1 MMRGPNRP
9 SPRAP
14 NERKVPP
21 GHPVAK
27 LSPAKV
33 SVECPHCGFKQ
44 MDYAAAK
51 STLCRQ
57 CGRYFAPYAPKPGL
71 KLHVKE
77 GGPATQEPSALR
89 KFEGLWNKPRTRV
102 VACFECK
109 RKHEVSDASMSTNCP
124 GCSAHIDL
132 RDYKIT
138 TSFSRS
144 IRTRG
149 ELHLTAK
156 GDLSSTSVVCRSAL
170 VEGKL
175 RGNLECEESATIDF
189 VGKIPGRLIAR
200 YVSVERK
207 ADVQCFRRVRVANID
222 IKGRMAAEI
231 IATGAVNIHK
241 TGVLEGN
248 VTAKSITID
257 KGGIFSG
264 QLVIGQAD
272 LTQAELLPQE
282 KSTGSPARESA
293 PPGGAVQPLPAT

>member
-1 MMRGPNRP
+1 
-9 SPRAP
+9 
-14 NERKVPP
+14 
-21 GHPVAK
+21 
-27 LSPAKV
+27 
-33 SVECPHCGFKQ
+33 

-51 STLCRQ
+51 STMCRQ
-57 CGRYFAPYAPKPGL
+57 CGRYFSPSAPKPGL
-71 KLHVKE
+71 KLRIKE
-77 GGPATQEPSALR
+77 EPAAAATEASGFPKLGAI
-89 KFEGLWNKPRTRV
+89 WNKPRTRL

-149 ELHLTAK
+149 ELHLTPK
-156 GDLSSTSVVCRSAL
+156 GDLSSTSVICRSAL

-200 YVSVERK
+200 YVLVERK
-207 ADVQCFRRVRVANID
+207 ADVQCFRRIRVANID
-222 IKGRMAAEI
+222 IKGRMSAEI

-264 QLVIGQAD
+264 QLVIGHAD

-282 KSTGSPARESA
+282 KVAAAPVREATVPATA
-293 PPGGAVQPLPAT
+293 AAVQPLPAT

>member
-1 MMRGPNRP
+1 
-9 SPRAP
+9 
-14 NERKVPP
+14 
-21 GHPVAK
+21 
-27 LSPAKV
+27 
-33 SVECPHCGFKQ
+33 

-51 STLCRQ
+51 STMCRQ
-57 CGRYFAPYAPKPGL
+57 CGRYFSPSAPKPGL
-71 KLHVKE
+71 KLRVKE
-77 GGPATQEPSALR
+77 SEPAAAATSESSGFP
-89 KFEGLWNKPRTRV
+89 KIGGLWSKPRTRV

-149 ELHLTAK
+149 EVHLTPK
-156 GDLSSTSVVCRSAL
+156 GDLSSTSVICRSAL
-170 VEGKL
+170 IEGKL
-175 RGNLECEESATIDF
+175 RGNLECEESATVDF
-189 VGKIPGRLIAR
+189 VGKIPGRLIAK

-222 IKGRMAAEI
+222 IKGRMSAEI

-257 KGGIFSG
+257 KGGVFSG
-264 QLVIGQAD
+264 QLVIGHAD

-282 KSTGSPARESA
+282 KPAVTPPREA
-293 PPGGAVQPLPAT
+293 ALPAAAVQPLPAT

>member
-1 MMRGPNRP
+1 
-9 SPRAP
+9 
-14 NERKVPP
+14 
-21 GHPVAK
+21 
-27 LSPAKV
+27 
-33 SVECPHCGFKQ
+33 

-51 STLCRQ
+51 STMCRQ
-57 CGRYFAPYAPKPGL
+57 CGRYFAPSAPKAGL
-71 KLHVKE
+71 KLRIKE
-77 GGPATQEPSALR
+77 SEPAGTPESSAFPKL
-89 KFEGLWNKPRTRV
+89 GLWNKPRTRV

-149 ELHLTAK
+149 EVHLTAK
-156 GDLSSTSVVCRSAL
+156 GDLSSTSVICRSAL
-170 VEGKL
+170 LEGKL

-189 VGKIPGRLIAR
+189 VGKIPGRLIAN
-200 YVSVERK
+200 YVLVERK
-207 ADVQCFRRVRVANID
+207 AEVQCFRRVRVANID
-222 IKGRMAAEI
+222 IKGRMSGEI

-257 KGGIFSG
+257 KGGVFSG

-272 LTQAELLPQE
+272 LTQAELLPKE
-282 KSTGSPARESA
+282 KPAAAAPARETPLPA
-293 PPGGAVQPLPAT
+293 AAVQPLPAI